1 MNVPGAVET
10 AGPVE
15 VSPLCPDRGRDA
27 GRDDVGFVGMC
38 FPRPLLVVSSGAP
51 AESRHPH
58 DPAGYDRKRRLR
70 EDISMD
76 VPGAVETAGPVEVSP
91 LCPDR
96 GRDAGRDD
104 VGFVGMCFPRPLLV
118 VSSEASAQSRHP
130 HEPVGCDRKR
140 RLREDVSTD
149 VPGAVETAGPLGV
162 SPLRAAGALRSRRR
176 WFAGGWLLLRD
187 TPPPPATGRIE
198 GDVSNILDSHL
209 SCLPFL
215 HSPQSF
221 SCAQES
227 PLRRTCNIL
236 DTQRHEVTESLLRR
250 FVF

>member
-1 MNVPGAVET
+1 
-10 AGPVE
+10 
-15 VSPLCPDRGRDA
+15 
-27 GRDDVGFVGMC
+27 
-38 FPRPLLVVSSGAP
+38 
-51 AESRHPH
+51 
-58 DPAGYDRKRRLR
+58 
-70 EDISMD
+70 MD

-187 TPPPPATGRIE
+187 TPPPPALSRVERSAVTEGNEYSWGAQRSRDTPTTLPDATG
-198 GDVSNILDSHL
+198 NADSAKIFRWTCQEPSKPL
-209 SCLPFL
+209 VPWRSL
-215 HSPQSF
+215 HSVPTGVGTPVETTLVS
-221 SCAQES
+221 
-227 PLRRTCNIL
+227 
-236 DTQRHEVTESLLRR
+236 
-250 FVF
+250 